1 MKLTFYSNFF
11 NHHQRFLSEAFYQL
25 LGDDY
30 TFVATTPV
38 PTNRLKLGY
47 QDLNKSFPYVLTTYD
62 NARNAKQARNL
73 AKESDVI
80 IIGSAPKEYSD
91 LRIGTRKLMFRY
103 AERPL
108 KKGFEVWKYPYRF
121 VKWHLQN
128 PHGVPIYMLCASA
141 YTAGDY
147 AKFGLFRN
155 RTYKW
160 GYFPEVKRCGDID
173 ALIAKKKPASIL
185 WAGRLIGWKHPE
197 TSILV
202 AEKLRQAGYNFELN
216 IIGNG
221 EMEQQLR
228 DLIQSKG
235 LGQQVHMLGSMP
247 PEQVREYMEESE
259 IFLFTSDRNEGW
271 GAVLNESMNS
281 GCAVVASHEI
291 GSVPFLIRHNENGLV
306 YESGNTNELFQ
317 KVTSMLDSKEVRARM
332 GKMAYET
339 MVNQWNAENAAQRL
353 LRLAQAVLDGGN
365 PNDLFADGVCSPAK
379 TIK

>member
-1 MKLTFYSNFF
+1 MNIIMVSNRLTPHQIPLANALNIVADFKFYETMRRPNSLPVGWSADASDYQYAVTDTTIYQHTKKHISLIEQADVVIYGSAPFELIKPRLRKGKLTFRYSERIYKQPCPKYELPLRALKYYWQNDRFK
-11 NHHQRFLSEAFYQL
+11 NHYL
-25 LGDDY
+25 
-30 TFVATTPV
+30 
-38 PTNRLKLGY
+38 
-47 QDLNKSFPYVLTTYD
+47 
-62 NARNAKQARNL
+62 
-73 AKESDVI
+73 
-80 IIGSAPKEYSD
+80 
-91 LRIGTRKLMFRY
+91 
-103 AERPL
+103 
-108 KKGFEVWKYPYRF
+108 
-121 VKWHLQN
+121 
-128 PHGVPIYMLCASA
+128 LCASA
-141 YTAGDY
+141 FTAGDY
-147 AKFGLFRN
+147 AKTGNFIGRAF
-155 RTYKW
+155 KW
-160 GYFPEVKRCGDID
+160 GYFPEVKRYGDID

-185 WAGRLIGWKHPE
+185 WAGRLIGLKHPE
-197 TSILV
+197 ASILV

-306 YESGNTNELFQ
+306 YECGNTNELFQ